1 MWTTAA
7 FLDPDSNILV
17 LTSLTV
23 SMTVNA
29 VATGLIVFRLF
40 KISSEVKSVTT
51 SDEKSLGFTAGRK
64 LHSII
69 FVIIESGM
77 ALFAIQ
83 LARLAITATGLQT
96 NVENDVFA
104 LIAGT
109 HPMLNVNILI
119 IPWLYIL
126 LITWTWIGHNTYPHP
141 CTGVN
146 EIRAIFGRRCR

>member
-77 ALFAIQ
+77 TLFIIQLVRLVVTAYGLTGTTGSVTEDAIMLIAGMHAMLNVIILSVIARLYFTDSVN
-83 LARLAITATGLQT
+83 LARL
-96 NVENDVFA
+96 
-104 LIAGT
+104 
-109 HPMLNVNILI
+109 
-119 IPWLYIL
+119 
-126 LITWTWIGHNTYPHP
+126 
-141 CTGVN
+141 
-146 EIRAIFGRRCR
+146 